1 MKFKCWMLEH
11 IFLVLGCAMS
21 VVIFGFI
28 SSPLFQSIQN
38 IIPITS
44 ILLQKIYLLAPYLS
58 ILAFVIFILLL
69 FDIFMAKFDE
79 KYVHENMEF
88 GTDETYAAVIIVKKK
103 RDDDM
108 TLYVNGIRFL
118 LKYFKNI
125 DKSYKVFAYPQIEK
139 FKEIVCDENIDE
151 LYIFGHGTRGQLK
164 FEETPNN
171 PLSYKIFVNC
181 NIGKKFVG
189 QYHCN
194 SCIERNWLSD
204 ALLFVMPFLHTCDSS
219 CDKSLADYLDAQE
232 EDVTKNVRIGFFT
245 QIKFICKWFKSLYL
259 K

>member
-38 IIPITS
+38 LIPIPS
-44 ILLQKIYLLAPYLS
+44 ILLQKIVILAPYLS

-69 FDIFMAKFDE
+69 FNIFMAIFDK
-79 KYVHENMEF
+79 KYVNENMEF
-88 GTDETYAAVIIVKKK
+88 GTDEKYAAIIIVKKK

-125 DKSYKVFAYPQIEK
+125 NKSYKVFAYPQIEQ
-139 FKEIVCDENIDE
+139 FKDIVCKEEADE

-171 PLSYKIFVNC
+171 PLKYKEFEKN
-181 NIGKKFVG
+181 NLEKKFVG

-194 SCIERNWLSD
+194 SCCERNWLFD
-204 ALLFVMPFLHTCDSS
+204 ILFFILPFLHTCDSS
-219 CDKSLADYLDAQE
+219 CDKSLAEYLNAQE
-232 EDVTKNVRIGFFT
+232 EDVTKNVRIGIFT
-245 QIKFICKWFKSLYL
+245 QIKFICKWFKSL
-259 K
+259 